1 MSTQTEL
8 EITLREEINSSDAK
22 NIRKEGG
29 VPGILY
35 GSEEEPIKIKLLSKD
50 LRKALEQPSI
60 FSQIINLKGN
70 DDNFK
75 VLLKD
80 VQVNPASDQPSHV
93 DFQRVSKK
101 SKITLNVPI
110 KYINEDI
117 CIGVKN
123 DGGMISKNKNDI
135 ELTCLADDLPEFIE
149 INCENIALNESIM
162 QSDLTL
168 PEGVELSLN
177 SSGGQDQPMVSCSAT
192 RATLDIEEEIGEG
205 EEGESIEGED
215 SSKEP
220 SESNDEAS
228 KD

>member
-80 VQVNPASDQPSHV
+80 VQVNPASDQPIHV
-93 DFQRVSKK
+93 DFQRVSVAN
-101 SKITLNVPI
+101 L
-110 KYINEDI
+110 
-117 CIGVKN
+117 
-123 DGGMISKNKNDI
+123 
-135 ELTCLADDLPEFIE
+135 LP
-149 INCENIALNESIM
+149 
-162 QSDLTL
+162 
-168 PEGVELSLN
+168 PH
-177 SSGGQDQPMVSCSAT
+177 
-192 RATLDIEEEIGEG
+192 
-205 EEGESIEGED
+205 
-215 SSKEP
+215 
-220 SESNDEAS
+220 
-228 KD
+228 